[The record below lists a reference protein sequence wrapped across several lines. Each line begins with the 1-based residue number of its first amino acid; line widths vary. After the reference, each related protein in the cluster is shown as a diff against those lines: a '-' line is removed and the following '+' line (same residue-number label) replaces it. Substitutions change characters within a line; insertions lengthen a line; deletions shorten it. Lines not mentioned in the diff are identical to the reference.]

1 MCEARFPP
9 LDIVGAAGIPQWLA
23 YKIRDPKQPCPN
35 KKVDAVTDR
44 KSPLAPFK
52 HDIFRTIWIASLSS
66 NFGSL
71 IQSVG
76 AAWMMTT
83 ISTSVGMV
91 ALVQASTALP
101 IMLFSLVSGALADN
115 FNRRKVMLVAQCFM
129 LAVSVSLSIFAYF
142 GLITPWLLLTFT
154 FMLGCGTAL
163 NNPSWQAS
171 VGDMVPREDLPG
183 AVALNS
189 MGFNITRSVG
199 PAIGGAIV
207 AFAGAAAAFAVNT
220 LSYLPLIFALFRWQ
234 PRYVENPLPRETL
247 GRAIS
252 AGLRYV
258 AMSPNIAKVIF
269 RSFVFGLSASAILA
283 LLPLVAR
290 DLVSGGPLVYGVLL
304 GAFGIG
310 AIGGALLSAR
320 LRESLSSEAIVKLAF
335 LGFAASAALTAVS
348 SNAWLTSAALLVSGA
363 CWVLALSLFNVTVQL
378 STPRWVVGRAL
389 SLYQTTTFGGIA
401 GGSWIWGTAAAENG
415 AEMALLA
422 SSVVMLLGGA
432 IGLRYALPEFKT
444 LNLDPLNHF
453 SEPLLALDLK
463 PRSGPIVIMIDYVI
477 REGDVAEFLLVM
489 AARRRIRIRDGAGHW
504 ALMRD
509 LENPEIWTE
518 SYHTPTWVE
527 YVRHNQRRTKADAA
541 VGTLIRALHK
551 GDTEPRVH
559 RMIERQTTLPHD
571 IAAHKTPIDMS

>member
-1 MCEARFPP
+1 VKNRA
-9 LDIVGAAGIPQWLA
+9 
-23 YKIRDPKQPCPN
+23 
-35 KKVDAVTDR
+35 
-44 KSPLAPFK
+44 SPLAPFR
-52 HDIFRTIWIASLSS
+52 HDIFRTVWLASLSS

-83 ISTSVGMV
+83 ISDSVDMV

-115 FNRRKVMLVAQCFM
+115 FNRRRVMLIAQCFM
-129 LAVSVSLSIFAYF
+129 LGVSIFLTLF
-142 GLITPWLLLTFT
+142 SHFNLITPWLLLCFT
-154 FMLGCGTAL
+154 FLIGCGTAL

-171 VGDMVPREDLPG
+171 VGDMVPRDDLPN

-199 PAIGGAIV
+199 PAIGGVIV
-207 AFAGAAAAFAVNT
+207 AIAGAAAAFAVNT
-220 LSYLPLIFALFRWQ
+220 ISYFPLIYALFRWQ
-234 PRYVENPLPRETL
+234 PQYDANTLPRETL

-258 AMSPNIAKVIF
+258 AMSPNIGKVIF
-269 RSFVFGLSASAILA
+269 RSFIFGLSASAVLA

-290 DLVSGGPLVYGVLL
+290 DLVHGGPLVYGVML
-304 GAFGIG
+304 GSFGIG
-310 AIGGALLSAR
+310 AIAGALISAR
-320 LRESLSSEAIVKLAF
+320 LREYLSSEAIVRIAF
-335 LGFAASAALTAVS
+335 IGFAVSAGLTAIS
-348 SNAWLTSAALLVSGA
+348 SNVWPTNVALLLSGA

-401 GGSWIWGTAAAENG
+401 GGSWLWGVAAGEYG
-415 AEMALLA
+415 ADRALLA
-422 SSVVMLLGGA
+422 SSIVMLFGAA

-444 LNLDPLNHF
+444 LNLDPLNRF
-453 SEPLLALDLK
+453 SEPLLKLDLK

-477 REGDVAEFLLVM
+477 AEDDVSDFLEVM
-489 AARRRIRIRDGAGHW
+489 AARRRVRIRDGAGHW

-527 YVRHNQRRTKADAA
+527 YVRHNQRRTQADAA
-541 VGTLIRALHK
+541 IGDRIRALHR
-551 GDTEPRVH
+551 GLSEPRVH
-559 RMIERQTTLPHD
+559 RMIERQPILPHD
-571 IAAHKTPIDMS
+571 IAAHKTPIDLS

>member
-1 MCEARFPP
+1 MP
-9 LDIVGAAGIPQWLA
+9 
-23 YKIRDPKQPCPN
+23 
-35 KKVDAVTDR
+35 DR
-44 KSPLAPFK
+44 ISPLAPFR
-52 HDIFRTIWIASLSS
+52 HETFRTIWIANLSS

-71 IQSVG
+71 IQAVG

-83 ISTSVGMV
+83 ISSSVDMV

-115 FNRRKVMLVAQCFM
+115 FNRRAVMIVAQTFM
-129 LAVSVSLSIFAYF
+129 VVISVLLTVFAYL
-142 GLITPWLLLTFT
+142 GLITPWLLLAFT
-154 FMLGCGTAL
+154 FLLGCGTAL

-171 VGDMVPREDLPG
+171 VGDMVPRDDLPG

-199 PAIGGAIV
+199 PAVGGVIV
-207 AFAGAAAAFAVNT
+207 AAAGAAAAFAVNAV
-220 LSYLPLIFALFRWQ
+220 SYFPIIFALMRWQ
-234 PRYVENPLPRETL
+234 PKYPPNTLPRETM

-258 AMSPNIAKVIF
+258 AMSPNIGKVIF
-269 RSFVFGLSASAILA
+269 RGFIFGFSASAVLA

-290 DLVSGGPLVYGVLL
+290 DLVGGGPLVYGVML
-304 GAFGIG
+304 GSFGIG

-320 LRESLSSEAIVKLAF
+320 LREFLSSEAIVRIAF
-335 LGFAASAALTAVS
+335 AGFAVS
-348 SNAWLTSAALLVSGA
+348 SAIAAVSPSAWPTNAALLAAGA

-401 GGSWIWGTAAAENG
+401 AGSWLWGVMAGEYG
-415 AEMALLA
+415 ADKALLA
-422 SSVVMLLGGA
+422 SSVIMLAGAA

-444 LNLDPLNHF
+444 LNLDPLNRF

-463 PRSGPIVIMIDYVI
+463 PRSGPIVIMIDYI
-477 REGDVAEFLLVM
+477 IAEEDVPEFLSVM
-489 AARRRIRIRDGAGHW
+489 AERRRVRIRDGAGHW

-509 LENPEIWTE
+509 LENPEVWTE

-527 YVRHNQRRTKADAA
+527 YVRHNQRRTHADAEIWDR
-541 VGTLIRALHK
+541 IRKLHR
-551 GDTEPRVH
+551 GEDNPRVH
-559 RMIERQTTLPHD
+559 RMVERQTIVPHD
-571 IAAHKTPIDMS
+571 IEAHKTPIDMA